1 MKILFVTHNNNEKSG
16 ANRSIISLIERFN
29 KDYEVV
35 VLVNKTEGNLP
46 DVLEKLGIQVVRMR

>member
-35 VLVNKTEGNLP
+35 VLVNKTP
-46 DVLEKLGIQVVRMR
+46 